1 MLHMVLSTLP
11 TFEDELGTRPRRANS
26 DRSAAYST
34 AGSSISMINSDP
46 VSGHGQG
53 TPEGWTEASG
63 DSDPGMPKDMS
74 ASWTAPSDFH
84 MSPGTSP
91 DLVPLS
97 AVSNS
102 DPSILILPD
111 PEAASITSSEA
122 LSLPHALPKKIRLSD
137 LLVQS
142 DALMR
147 RYPPSSLKPEEIMGP
162 QSVIFTWNEVG
173 DEEDDGAERMVGR
186 PEMIVRPF
194 LDEDEKEEIRSR
206 EKEKEERS
214 RRGKGRTQ
222 KWKNQEI
229 IVLAGVVV
237 AIGIAVAVYQNQRG
251 AQGGVFHKAGEQWR
265 KASAAC
271 FGRGKP
277 S

>member
-1 MLHMVLSTLP
+1 MV
-11 TFEDELGTRPRRANS
+11 
-26 DRSAAYST
+26 
-34 AGSSISMINSDP
+34 NSDP

-63 DSDPGMPKDMS
+63 DSDPGVPKDMS

-84 MSPGTSP
+84 SSPGTSP
-91 DLVPLS
+91 NLVPLS
-97 AVSNS
+97 MVSNS
-102 DPSILILPD
+102 DPSILVLPD

-122 LSLPHALPKKIRLSD
+122 LSMPHTSPKRIRLTD
-137 LLVQS
+137 LLNQS

-147 RYPPSSLKPEEIMGP
+147 RYPPSTLKPEEIMGP

-194 LDEDEKEEIRSR
+194 LDEDEQEEIRSR

-214 RRGKGRTQ
+214 RRGKGKVQ
-222 KWKNQEI
+222 KWTKNQEI
-229 IVLAGVVV
+229 IMLAGVVV
-237 AIGIAVAVYQNQRG
+237 AIGIVVAVYQNQRG
-251 AQGGVFHKAGEQWR
+251 AQGSVLHKAGEQWR
-265 KASAAC
+265 KASTAC
-271 FGRGKP
+271 FGRGKF

>member
-1 MLHMVLSTLP
+1 MV
-11 TFEDELGTRPRRANS
+11 
-26 DRSAAYST
+26 
-34 AGSSISMINSDP
+34 NSDP
-46 VSGHGQG
+46 LSGHGQG

-63 DSDPGMPKDMS
+63 DSDPGVPKDMS
-74 ASWTAPSDFH
+74 ASWTAPSDFQT
-84 MSPGTSP
+84 SPGTSP
-91 DLVPLS
+91 NLVPLS
-97 AVSNS
+97 AS
-102 DPSILILPD
+102 DPSILVLPD
-111 PEAASITSSEA
+111 PEAASIASSEA
-122 LSLPHALPKKIRLSD
+122 FSLPHAPKKIRLSD
-137 LLVQS
+137 LLMQS
-142 DALMR
+142 DGLMR

-162 QSVIFTWNEVG
+162 QSVIFTWNEMG

-194 LDEDEKEEIRSR
+194 LDEDEQEEIRAR

-214 RRGKGRTQ
+214 RRGKGKTH
-222 KWKNQEI
+222 KWTKNQEI

-251 AQGGVFHKAGEQWR
+251 AQGGEFHKAGEQWR

-277 S
+277 G